1 MENDKKF
8 DRLPDSIK
16 DMARYY
22 LTFQYQE
29 LPEKPEFG
37 KWYEYTP
44 KGLLCSNDEPYHACI
59 RKGKENKLCIIFC
72 GGGVSINEYT
82 AARPSSIFN
91 APGTVG
97 YYADDVYILGDLGAR
112 FGIGSDEV
120 NNPIK
125 DWTMLFIPYATGDFH
140 AGQNNFEYTATD
152 GKKKILRHHG
162 YINYRALLGKVKE
175 FCPSPEQILVT
186 GFSAGAFAT
195 ALLTDDIMENFP
207 DCSDV
212 VCCVDSALIL
222 YDGWKET
229 AQNVW
234 KTPKAISDRLHTNN
248 ITLDSLVA
256 LYKKRK
262 EKVKI
267 LFMCS
272 TRDAE
277 LTRYQSFLDGG
288 ELGVTKEKGDMFT
301 RHLREMCASL
311 EKEIPASGY
320 FIFDTPLSEGA
331 DKEAQLTQHC
341 IIVSTSVFTI
351 ETEGYKAIDWLASCL
366 SGKALRVG
374 KGLLA
379 G

>member
-1 MENDKKF
+1 MKNDMKF
-8 DRLPDSIK
+8 ARLPDAIK

-29 LPEKPEFG
+29 LPEDPEDG
-37 KWYEYTP
+37 QWYEYTP
-44 KGLLCSNDEPYHACI
+44 QGLLCSNDEPYHACI
-59 RKGKENKLCIIFC
+59 KKGKENKLCIIFC
-72 GGGVSINEYT
+72 GGGVSINGYT

-97 YYADDVYILGDLGAR
+97 YYADDVYIVGDLSAR
-112 FGIGSDEV
+112 FGIVSNEA

-125 DWTMLFIPYATGDFH
+125 DWSVLVIPYATGDFH
-140 AGQNNFEYTATD
+140 AGQNDFEYTATD

-162 YINYRALLGKVKE
+162 YINYRTLLKKAKE
-175 FCPSPEQILVT
+175 FCPMPEQILVT

-195 ALLTDDIMENFP
+195 ALLTDDVMDYFP
-207 DCSDV
+207 ECTNV
-212 VCCVDSALIL
+212 VCCVDSALLL
-222 YDGWKET
+222 YADWKET
-229 AQNVW
+229 AETVW
-234 KTPKAISDRLHTNN
+234 KTPKTISDRLHTDN
-248 ITLDSLVA
+248 ITLDSLIA
-256 LYKKRK
+256 LHKKQK

-288 ELGVTKEKGDMFT
+288 KLGVTKEKGDLFT
-301 RHLREMCASL
+301 QHLREMCENL
-311 EKEIPASGY
+311 EREIPTSGY
-320 FIFDTPLSEGA
+320 FIFNTPLTEGV

-341 IIVSTSVFTI
+341 IITATSIFTI
-351 ETEGYKAIDWLASCL
+351 KTDGYRAIDWLATCL
-366 SGKALRVG
+366 SGDTLRVG
-374 KGLLA
+374 KELLE